1 MQPGEPTRPVPASDS
16 THARG
21 PLPAWLSPLGVVLE
35 PVYRWE
41 IARRNRAF
49 DAGRGVVALD
59 RPVISVGN
67 LSVGGTGKSPMV
79 ARVVRMLIAM
89 GHSPCIAMRGYGA
102 KRGGRSDEEDAYL
115 RQFPSVPVVAR
126 PDRVEG
132 LLDLFAEEAKQDVA
146 SSGQD
151 SLNSPRQS
159 ELGEPDG
166 DAREDASNG
175 PAMRSDVV
183 VLDDGFQHRRL
194 ARDLDIVMID
204 VTRSPFEDRL
214 LPRGWLREPVEST
227 ARAGLV
233 VLTHADGAATS
244 TIEKQL
250 RPINASLS
258 ILRGEHAWAGLLWRD
273 AGNVDDRE
281 VAAAALSGRRVMVC
295 CAIGNPQRFVAMVQ
309 RAAGVP
315 PCDVLTLRDHD
326 AYEPATIAMVLDRAR
341 AAHADVIMVT
351 DKDWSKLRR
360 VRPEAWPCAVARP
373 RLELNLSDD
382 AAFDRALRESIERH
396 RESMR
401 SE

>member
-1 MQPGEPTRPVPASDS
+1 
-16 THARG
+16 
-21 PLPAWLSPLGVVLE
+21 
-35 PVYRWE
+35 
-41 IARRNRAF
+41 
-49 DAGRGVVALD
+49 
-59 RPVISVGN
+59 
-67 LSVGGTGKSPMV
+67 
-79 ARVVRMLIAM
+79 
-89 GHSPCIAMRGYGA
+89 
-102 KRGGRSDEEDAYL
+102 
-115 RQFPSVPVVAR
+115 
-126 PDRVEG
+126 
-132 LLDLFAEEAKQDVA
+132 
-146 SSGQD
+146 
-151 SLNSPRQS
+151 
-159 ELGEPDG
+159 
-166 DAREDASNG
+166 
-175 PAMRSDVV
+175 

-204 VTRSPFEDRL
+204 ATRSPFEDRL
-214 LPRGWLREPVEST
+214 LPRGWLREPVESIV
-227 ARAGLV
+227 RAGLV

-250 RPINASLS
+250 RSINASLP

-273 AGNVDDRE
+273 AGAVDDSE
-281 VAAAALSGRRVMVC
+281 VAASSLSGRRVMVC

-326 AYEPATIAMVLDRAR
+326 AYEPATIAMLLDRAR